1 MEPFDGFV
9 YLFRATHC
17 LHYTDDKVYLGWK
30 KYALKGMKEFL
41 IPGDH
46 RTMLLKPNVEAF
58 ARALQEVLDNASAE
72 ANKNT

>member
-17 LHYTDDKVYLGWK
+17 LHYTNDKVYLGWR

-46 RTMLLKPNVEAF
+46 RTMLLKPNVEVF
-58 ARALQEVLDNASAE
+58 AKTLQEVLDNPVAKS
-72 ANKNT
+72 K